1 MLATA
6 VGGVISTFTS
16 WLLNSCVLFVVK
28 LAYKWAAGLKHALY
42 LLAQNPNIQ
51 VINLQLML

>member
-1 MLATA
+1 MLATV
-6 VGGVISTFTS
+6 VGGVISAFTS
-16 WLLNSCVLFVVK
+16 WLLNSCILFVVK

-51 VINLQLML
+51 VINLQMML